1 MTNIGSN
8 IMTEQEFY
16 LKIIEMAQMPT
27 TNQQKY
33 KDLLIS
39 FNETMLKFQEVPQEL
54 KFEAMCS
61 CAAIAIKMNPNSIT
75 E

>member
-1 MTNIGSN
+1 
-8 IMTEQEFY
+8 MTEQEFY
-16 LKIIEMAQMPT
+16 LKIVEMAKMPT
-27 TNQQKY
+27 PNQQKY

-39 FNETMLKFQEVPQEL
+39 FSETMLIFQELPQEL

-61 CAAIAIKMNPNSIT
+61 CAAIAVKMNHNSTT

>member
-1 MTNIGSN
+1 
-8 IMTEQEFY
+8 MTEQEFY
-16 LKIIEMAQMPT
+16 LKIVEMAKMPT
-27 TNQQKY
+27 PNQQKY

-39 FNETMLKFQEVPQEL
+39 FSETMLKFQELPQEL

-61 CAAIAIKMNPNSIT
+61 CAAIAVKMDHNSTT